1 MRPTLLLLAPACLAL
16 VGCGA
21 GSSLPPATDS
31 ARGREALKTVL
42 ETWKRGGTID
52 ELKTANPPITVR
64 DPDWSA
70 GAKLAGY
77 EIAPEDERA
86 GVDLLLTVKLV
97 LARPDG
103 PPREKKVGF
112 KVAIGSSTV
121 VLRNE

>member
-1 MRPTLLLLAPACLAL
+1 MRPILLLLAVACLAL
-16 VGCGA
+16 TGCAA

-31 ARGREALKTVL
+31 AQGREALKTVL
-42 ETWKRGGTID
+42 DTWKKGGTID

-70 GAKLAGY
+70 GAKLASY
-77 EIAPEDERA
+77 EIAPEEARA

-97 LARPDG
+97 LAPPDG
-103 PPREKKVGF
+103 PPREKKVAF
-112 KVAIGSSTV
+112 KVAVGSSTV